1 MTKAIQHYLDGEP
14 KGLTLEVIL
23 RTRYDVQHRILSLPP
38 ITDLPVLEF
47 PFTYEACRLGGL
59 IYSIAVLLPI
69 PNSCLVLKELVQQ
82 VQTAIEMS
90 RLETALDKP
99 ERYCDVDKILE
110 RYQGEHDQKAD
121 EFLSTVVLVLETVWA
136 LMQVHARRRSLPTCL
151 RYLYEKVTF
160 HLSTWHIG
168 VLAVAKWLQWNR
180 EHGKISQA
188 WNGPFSRII
197 YIGDPDMIFKITTAN
212 WPKSSL
218 QYDVF
223 QPLSGDA
230 LFVQTIHEIWR
241 VQRKRVAPAFQPQ
254 VIDQQYSYVTKHLL
268 SYIRLLDVAAETH
281 TIRDIST
288 LNILLT
294 LLHWRSSVRHRS
306 PSLISRPKMIF
317 EILAKQREEGGSY
330 TFSSK
335 ELCDNYIAFLVAGSR
350 PNRSHHVFRNYE
362 MLRHPRV
369 LKQLRAEIDANIPYD
384 VKVPSLE
391 QIKLPNLVMVLSSQQ
406 TPHLLCGTQL
416 HRDARLWDD
425 PDSFDPER
433 SRSGKPHIRGAYF
446 PFSHGPQNCIG

>member
-69 PNSCLVLKELVQQ
+69 PNSYLVLKELVQQ
-82 VQTAIEMS
+82 LQTAIEMS
-90 RLETALDKP
+90 RLESPGGIHADIHLWLGGIAALDKP
-99 ERYCDVDKILE
+99 ERYWYVRE
-110 RYQGEHDQKAD
+110 
-121 EFLSTVVLVLETVWA
+121 LVA
-136 LMQVHARRRSLPTCL
+136 L
-151 RYLYEKVTF
+151 
-160 HLSTWHIG
+160 
-168 VLAVAKWLQWNR
+168 
-180 EHGKISQA
+180 

-218 QYDVF
+218 QYDGF

-268 SYIRLLDVAAETH
+268 NYIRLLDVAAETH

-306 PSLISRPKMIF
+306 PSLISRPKM
-317 EILAKQREEGGSY
+317 
-330 TFSSK
+330 
-335 ELCDNYIAFLVAGSR
+335 
-350 PNRSHHVFRNYE
+350 SHFAT
-362 MLRHPRV
+362 LR
-369 LKQLRAEIDANIPYD
+369 ID
-384 VKVPSLE
+384 PS
-391 QIKLPNLVMVLSSQQ
+391 QI
-406 TPHLLCGTQL
+406 C
-416 HRDARLWDD
+416 
-425 PDSFDPER
+425 
-433 SRSGKPHIRGAYF
+433 
-446 PFSHGPQNCIG
+446 